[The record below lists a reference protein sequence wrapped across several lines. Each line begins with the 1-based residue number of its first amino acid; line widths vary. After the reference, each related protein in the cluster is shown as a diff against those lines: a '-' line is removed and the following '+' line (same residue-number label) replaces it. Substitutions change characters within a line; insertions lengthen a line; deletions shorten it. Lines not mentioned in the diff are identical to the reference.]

1 MIQGL
6 RHAREHTSR
15 SATHDGEEFGQ
26 RVDIAATREATGLA
40 RCTVAIIGAGFG
52 GIGMAIRL
60 KRAGWHDFVIIE
72 QADTV
77 GGVWRDNTYPDCA
90 CDIPSHLYSLSFAP
104 SADWSRRYPTQA
116 EIRRYLEECV
126 ERFGLTPHLRTGV
139 SLKEAKFENAAA
151 LWLLRTDPGPD
162 LAARFL
168 VLATGALHRPA
179 IPALRGIESFRGV
192 AFHSARWKHGTG
204 IKGKH
209 VAVIGTGASAAQFVP
224 RIAEDAARLVLFQR
238 TPPWVLPKSD
248 PVSSPRNRWALRH
261 VPLLQRSLRAWFYW
275 THEMRAFGFVLFPS
289 LMAAPERRARSH
301 AKRQVPSDA
310 LRRLLTPAD
319 RMGCKRVLL
328 SNDFLASLTRPN
340 VCLVT
345 VPIAGVVPDGL
356 VTAEGIEH
364 RADVLIFATGFQAT
378 NSFGSVKVVGRNGVS
393 LSEAWR
399 NGMQA
404 RLGIAVADFP
414 NLFLLGGPNTG
425 LGHNSVV
432 FMLEAQIR
440 HVLRCL
446 RSLKQRNATSVEV
459 RPEAQAAFIRRL
471 DKWMQRT
478 IWLSGCRSWY
488 LDRNGRNTTLWPGFS
503 IGYWLRTLRVS
514 ERHYRFAD
522 TAAANGGTEAQAL
535 H

>member
-1 MIQGL
+1 
-6 RHAREHTSR
+6 
-15 SATHDGEEFGQ
+15 
-26 RVDIAATREATGLA
+26 
-40 RCTVAIIGAGFG
+40 
-52 GIGMAIRL
+52 
-60 KRAGWHDFVIIE
+60 
-72 QADTV
+72 
-77 GGVWRDNTYPDCA
+77 
-90 CDIPSHLYSLSFAP
+90 
-104 SADWSRRYPTQA
+104 
-116 EIRRYLEECV
+116 
-126 ERFGLTPHLRTGV
+126 
-139 SLKEAKFENAAA
+139 
-151 LWLLRTDPGPD
+151 
-162 LAARFL
+162 
-168 VLATGALHRPA
+168 
-179 IPALRGIESFRGV
+179 
-192 AFHSARWKHGTG
+192 
-204 IKGKH
+204 
-209 VAVIGTGASAAQFVP
+209 
-224 RIAEDAARLVLFQR
+224 
-238 TPPWVLPKSD
+238 
-248 PVSSPRNRWALRH
+248 
-261 VPLLQRSLRAWFYW
+261 
-275 THEMRAFGFVLFPS
+275 
-289 LMAAPERRARSH
+289 MAAPERRARSH

-328 SNDFLASLTRPN
+328 SNDFLASLTRPH
-340 VCLVT
+340 VRLMT
-345 VPIAGVVPDGL
+345 VPIAGVVPGGL
-356 VTAEGIEH
+356 VTADGIEH

-378 NSFGSVKVVGRNGVS
+378 NPFGSIKVVGRNGVS

-404 RLGIAVADFP
+404 RLGIAVAGFP

-446 RSLKQRNATSVEV
+446 RSLKQRNAASVEV

-522 TAAANGGTEAQAL
+522 TAAANWGGPRPWRSTDPSCDRKSLACDRRPN
-535 H
+535 